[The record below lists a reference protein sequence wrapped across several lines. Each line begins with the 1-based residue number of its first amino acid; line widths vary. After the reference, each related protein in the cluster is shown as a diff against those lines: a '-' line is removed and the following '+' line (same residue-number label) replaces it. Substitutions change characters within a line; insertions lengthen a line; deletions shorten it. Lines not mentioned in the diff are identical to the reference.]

1 MGVYASHFH
10 ARYPTHAT
18 LEHLQSSFWLT
29 PTGLSPSMV
38 WHSSQLRVRQGGS
51 NRVQT
56 PHLFCL
62 SAKDSVCP
70 MPLSFAST
78 HGIAKTL
85 SLTKKAFTER
95 KISFPLALFFVRKG
109 LYCFLFLRVLRCF
122 NSPRSQSHAGSLRV
136 AVTGSPIRRSPDQ
149 RLLAPTRSISQLG
162 TTFLGA

>member
-1 MGVYASHFH
+1 
-10 ARYPTHAT
+10 
-18 LEHLQSSFWLT
+18 
-29 PTGLSPSMV
+29 
-38 WHSSQLRVRQGGS
+38 
-51 NRVQT
+51 
-56 PHLFCL
+56 
-62 SAKDSVCP
+62 

-136 AVTGSPIRRSPDQ
+136 YRNRKSHSAISGSKTPCVYPEHIAAWHDLPRRLSRAIPQMAFAALSVQIAYGNFTGTEFLSPCQLIFSNQ
-149 RLLAPTRSISQLG
+149 LAKVDRMGYPIG
-162 TTFLGA
+162 